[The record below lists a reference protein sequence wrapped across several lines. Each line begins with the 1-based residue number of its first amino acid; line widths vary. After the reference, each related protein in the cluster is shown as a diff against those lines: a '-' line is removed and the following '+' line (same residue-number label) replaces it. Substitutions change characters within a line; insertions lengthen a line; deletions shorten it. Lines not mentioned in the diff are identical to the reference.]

1 MATKLCTDVQCNFTF
16 FIKETT
22 GTLVIQDHR
31 MSDPRVPGHLFSLSV
46 VRAGPAVYGAFD
58 GSWKPLLPIFEGP
71 SLMKHQI
78 VTEYLEYLY
87 GKQNMCLN

>member
-1 MATKLCTDVQCNFTF
+1 VSSLNVAGAMAPHACL
-16 FIKETT
+16 
-22 GTLVIQDHR
+22 
-31 MSDPRVPGHLFSLSV
+31 GHLLSPSV

-71 SLMKHQI
+71 DLMKHRI

-87 GKQNMCLN
+87 GE